1 MKKKNKKEDI
11 QKSIDLISA
20 LKTNLEQLKAKN
32 QDISIIKTLESSV
45 RKIDK
50 AVKDIEALKVKLNDK
65 KSFLKQEREL
75 NLELKK
81 AAKKLLKDKPAKEEK
96 SGKKVKKEKKVK
108 KNIAE
113 KVEIVDDTL
122 EITK

>member
-20 LKTNLEQLKAKN
+20 LKSNLEQLKAKN
-32 QDISIIKTLESSV
+32 QDVSIIKTLESSV
-45 RKIDK
+45 RKIEK
-50 AVKDIEALKVKLNDK
+50 AVKDIEALKVKLTDK

-75 NLELKK
+75 NIELTK
-81 AAKKLLKDKPAKEEK
+81 AAKELLKDKPAKEEK

-113 KVEIVDDTL
+113 IVEIVDDTL

>member
-45 RKIDK
+45 RKIEK
-50 AVKDIEALKVKLNDK
+50 AVKDIEALKVKLTDK
-65 KSFLKQEREL
+65 KSFLKQEREQ
-75 NLELKK
+75 NLELAK
-81 AAKKLLKDKPAKEEK
+81 AAKRLLKDKPAKEEK
-96 SGKKVKKEKKVK
+96 QDKKVKKEKKVK
-108 KNIAE
+108 KNIAK

-122 EITK
+122 EVTK

>member
-45 RKIDK
+45 RKIEK
-50 AVKDIEALKVKLNDK
+50 AVKDIEALKVKLTDK
-65 KSFLKQEREL
+65 KSFLKQEREQ
-75 NLELKK
+75 NLELAK
-81 AAKKLLKDKPAKEEK
+81 AAKRLLKDKPAKEEK
-96 SGKKVKKEKKVK
+96 QDKKVKKEKKVK

-122 EITK
+122 EVTK

>member
-20 LKTNLEQLKAKN
+20 LKSNLEQLKAKN
-32 QDISIIKTLESSV
+32 QDVSIIKTLESSV
-45 RKIDK
+45 RKIEK
-50 AVKDIEALKVKLNDK
+50 AVKDIDALKVKLTEK

-75 NLELKK
+75 NLELNK